1 MEQWSEGTLY
11 NKENKPLRSF
21 CIHGKVK
28 DLKQAVLEYIFEI
41 YRKDGIKNPNNL
53 VKRNWSKIRTNMYE
67 IVLFTS
73 EKKDNFSNFY
83 LYVSL

>member
-28 DLKQAVLEYIFEI
+28 DLKQAVLEYIFEL
-41 YRKDGIKNPNNL
+41 YRKD
-53 VKRNWSKIRTNMYE
+53 E